1 MRMKSALF
9 FLLSVGLTTS
19 SSPFKPGYEYAYSY
33 SGKILTG
40 IPEIDTTFA
49 GMSITGQVIVQS
61 TGIDSFK
68 LAMQEVG
75 MSTFNDKMSGSDP
88 VNWRNVITP
97 KTNPLVEEYQQHIE
111 SPTEF
116 TIENGEI
123 STMLVS
129 NTEPLWSINFKKALI
144 ANLKIQLPGADMSP
158 FWKKMEQGI
167 EGKCENTYQILE
179 LPEYLIHEYEHEMLK
194 PELCQGKKFYQIIK
208 TRDITNCLDRSV
220 FVSGK
225 AHAKCLLGNCDKV
238 NTKSSL
244 TRYFG
249 CGQSTESVELQ
260 SMIGEGE
267 LQQNVLA
274 FNTEPVITGTQQVL
288 KLLEVA
294 PITTVLPKIDVPR
307 ILKNLFYEFPKPV
320 NTQITNNVEQGDYY
334 KALTSD
340 PVSQVF
346 LPAGSFENS
355 KKGKMI
361 NKLVDKL
368 VVIAQ
373 QLSEVENFGKKEVPS
388 QLKSL
393 KTVVSVL
400 TTADLNVAYSKI
412 QGLTLPKE
420 TKETARTLL
429 VDTVSMAGT
438 SPALMFVKEIIETKQ
453 VTDTE
458 ALVLIATLAHN
469 IKTPTTDLIDQLFE
483 LIKSPAVT
491 GSPVLKYH
499 AHLVFATILRKAC
512 LSDSLEQVFPEYV
525 FGEMCSPNH
534 IKIKQVFIPYLVK
547 DLKDAQDAM
556 KQMGAIT
563 VLGVLG
569 HESTLPLLL
578 EYIEGKS
585 FSFTPAVRSLAIY
598 CLDSSTPKYKN
609 LLLPVYTSIIHNP
622 SEQRGIRI
630 AALSMLLK
638 MQPEIVHLQRLAVAT
653 WFEKDVE
660 MHKFIYYSLRSLSH
674 IKLVNLPEGSHLK
687 DLCMKAQTVL
697 PLAKPVAGIISS
709 TFATYVSGVISNL
722 NVGYQM
728 MSTLVPV
735 ATNQHFYHRM
745 ELFLKQV
752 HTTPLEFA
760 INIRGVSSLLG
771 DLANSF
777 SHETSSY
784 LEQIHPEWKNIIQK
798 LQISPSSDT
807 PFEAALWAKLN
818 NDIQFVFV
826 SNFKGTDI
834 VKDKIVQSLKEPS
847 KLFDQVCKKTPL
859 NLNKVME
866 VLPYQALIPSD
877 LGLPIIVETQAT
889 YLVSLKGEIDVDCS
903 KASVAIKIAKKAA
916 VTYSGYVGTV
926 SPFTGELIAAG
937 MNEHRAVNVPI
948 QASIDF
954 IPVDGSI
961 KIALKQIDDI
971 TPTTKAIDVHHYH
984 MMPFTAIKPVVFA
997 DMTPVVLHENT
1008 KILRSIAK
1016 RKNFEAKFGEIVGLD
1031 MYFKID
1037 TESDLYDYKAMIDA
1051 WASYEY
1057 NPMVASLFS
1066 FTQTAIKSNG
1076 MPTGRFHEYSFIL
1089 NPEKSVTKAAE
1100 MKIKVSLASKKK
1112 SDERQGSVF
1121 MMQSANLQTNSPQ
1134 ELSLK
1139 ECINNLK
1146 SEQSIATN
1154 IFLTAKLIG
1163 SNPMTYTYS
1172 VTLGHGTSNL
1182 DQKWNL
1188 HMETDAGHL
1197 AFRKI
1202 CINGAM
1208 KAPII
1213 PNSDV
1218 KFKYFNHIGF
1228 GQTCD
1233 EYFVNIDGTSSVG
1246 EKQKQYSRSS
1256 VDAKKCDKMTIE
1268 SQIMLQQIR
1277 ALDQGLSKKSLQKKY
1292 AKIVD
1297 QQLQVCETKN
1307 DQKHALDETVIDI
1320 TTSDV
1325 LPDFVKEY
1333 GRLVNSGLKIF
1344 LFEYIAQLPVYKQ
1357 SKKIQVKLNFNQKLN
1372 TMTMLVQSPVDVML
1386 YKNIRL
1392 PMYLHGVLPLIATKN
1407 PLEQSYKALSSSA
1420 LHGKCILGQ
1429 GYIQTFDKKTYS
1441 YQVDNCQHV
1450 LSADCSKKH
1459 SHSILVRE
1467 VSGQKQVVIYHG
1479 LSKISFTPSYSTY
1492 TLEVDGEEVKMVL
1505 NKQVYINSKDA
1516 KSIYSVILN
1525 GDNSLVLETPSARIT
1540 HTGNEVIVE
1549 EKSILADGSHCGLCG
1564 DYNNDIQADIKS
1576 PKGCIYKSQHVTAL
1590 SYRINS
1596 SQCRLSSQQ
1605 QELLLSEQQKCVQYK
1620 VQRTPV
1626 SNLYKSFGSSS
1637 VKRHSFIYQ
1646 GDKLCISQQPLVQC
1660 VQGSF
1665 PQALTTKSVK
1675 FVCLPKGRVSKL
1687 YADRVERGESPQE
1700 LKQQPVAFQ
1709 SQVTYPI
1716 SCEIPQL

>member
-9 FLLSVGLTTS
+9 YFLFVGLTTS
-19 SSPFKPGYEYAYSY
+19 SSPFKPGYEYVYSY

-40 IPEIDTTFA
+40 VPEIDTTFA
-49 GMSITGQVIVQS
+49 GMSITGRVIVQS

-68 LAMQEVG
+68 LAMREVG
-75 MSTFNDKMSGSDP
+75 VSTFNDKMSGSDP

-97 KTNPLVEEYQQHIE
+97 KTKPLVEEYQQHFE
-111 SPTEF
+111 STTEF

-144 ANLKIQLPGADMSP
+144 ANLKIQLPGADISP
-158 FWKKMEQGI
+158 FWKTMEQGI
-167 EGKCENTYQILE
+167 EGKCENTYQITE
-179 LPEYLIHEYEHEMLK
+179 LPEYLIHEYEHEMMK
-194 PELCQGKKFYQIIK
+194 PELCQGKKIYQIIK

-225 AHAKCLLGNCDKV
+225 AHAKCILGNCDKV
-238 NTKSSL
+238 NTKSSI

-249 CGQSTESVELQ
+249 CGQNTETVELQ
-260 SMIGEGE
+260 GMIGEGE

-274 FNTEPVITGTQQVL
+274 FSTEPVIIGTKHVL

-294 PITTVLPKIDVPR
+294 PITTPLPKVDVPR
-307 ILKNLFYEFPKPV
+307 ILKDLLYEFPKPI
-320 NTQITNNVEQGDYY
+320 NTQTTNNVEQVDYN
-334 KALTSD
+334 KAFSSD

-346 LPAGSFENS
+346 LPAGSYETSN
-355 KKGKMI
+355 KEKMI
-361 NKLVDKL
+361 TKLVDKL

-373 QLSEVENFGKKEVPS
+373 QLSEVENFGRKEVPS

-400 TTADLNVAYSKI
+400 TTADLKVAHSMV
-412 QGLTLPKE
+412 QSLTLPNE
-420 TKETARTLL
+420 TKETVRTLL
-429 VDTVSMAGT
+429 IDTVSMAGT
-438 SPALMFVKEIIETKQ
+438 SPALMFVKEMIETKQ

-469 IKTPTTDLIDQLFE
+469 IKTPTVDLIDQIFE
-483 LIKSPAVT
+483 LIKSPSVT
-491 GSPVLKYH
+491 GNPVLKYH
-499 AHLVFATILRKAC
+499 AHLVFATILRKSC
-512 LSDSLEQVFPEYV
+512 LSDSVQQVFPEYV

-534 IKIKQVFIPYLVK
+534 IKITQVFIPYFVK
-547 DLKDAQDAM
+547 ELKEAQDAM

-585 FSFTPAVRSLAIY
+585 PSFTPAVRTLAIY
-598 CLDSSTPKYKN
+598 CLDISTPKYKN
-609 LLLPVYTSIIHNP
+609 LLLPVYISIIHNP

-653 WFEKDVE
+653 WFEKDIE

-674 IKLVNLPEGSHLK
+674 IKLTNLPEGSHLK

-722 NVGYQM
+722 DVGYQM
-728 MSTLVPV
+728 ITNLVPV
-735 ATNQHFYHRM
+735 ATNHHFYHRLD
-745 ELFLKQV
+745 LFLKQV

-760 INIRGVSSLLG
+760 INLRGVSSLLG
-771 DLANSF
+771 DLANSL

-784 LEQIHPEWKNIIQK
+784 LDQIHPEWKNIIQK
-798 LQISPSSDT
+798 LEISPSSNT

-818 NDIQFVFV
+818 DDIQFVLV

-834 VKDKIVQSLKEPS
+834 MKDRIVQSFKEPG
-847 KLFDQVCKKTPL
+847 KLFGQVCKKTPL
-859 NLNKVME
+859 NFNKVME

-889 YLVSLKGEIDVDCS
+889 YLASLKGEIDVDCY
-903 KASVAIKIAKKAA
+903 KASVAMKIAKKAA

-937 MNEHRAVNVPI
+937 INEHRAVNLPI
-948 QASIDF
+948 QVSLNI

-961 KIALKQIDDI
+961 KMALKQIDDI
-971 TPTTKAIDVHHYH
+971 TPTTTAIDVHHYH

-997 DMTPVVLHENT
+997 DMTPIVLHENT

-1016 RKNFEAKFGEIVGLD
+1016 RKNFEARFGEIAGLD
-1031 MYFKID
+1031 MTFKID

-1051 WASYEY
+1051 WSNYEY
-1057 NPMVASLFS
+1057 NPMIASLFS
-1066 FTQTAIKSNG
+1066 FTQTAIKANG
-1076 MPTGRFHEYSFIL
+1076 MPTARFHEYSFIL
-1089 NPEKSVTKAAE
+1089 NPAKSITKAAE
-1100 MKIKVSLASKKK
+1100 IDIKASQKKY
-1112 SDERQGSVF
+1112 DEQQGNMF
-1121 MMQSANLQTNSPQ
+1121 TSANLQKNSPQ
-1134 ELSLK
+1134 DISLN

-1146 SEQSIATN
+1146 SDQSIATN
-1154 IFLTAKLIG
+1154 VFLTAKLIG
-1163 SNPMTYTYS
+1163 RNPVAYTYS
-1172 VTLGHGTSNL
+1172 ITLGHGVRNF
-1182 DQKWNL
+1182 DQKWSL
-1188 HMETDAGHL
+1188 HMETDAANL
-1197 AFRKI
+1197 AFKKI

-1208 KAPII
+1208 KAPVV

-1233 EYFVNIDGTSSVG
+1233 EFFVNIDGASNVG

-1277 ALDQGLSKKSLQKKY
+1277 ALDQGSSKTSLQKKY
-1292 AKIVD
+1292 AKMVD
-1297 QQLQVCETKN
+1297 QQLKVCETKN

-1357 SKKIQVKLNFNQKLN
+1357 SDKIQVKLNFNQKLN
-1372 TMTMLVQSPVDVML
+1372 TMTMLVQSPVDVMI

-1392 PMYLHGVLPLIATKN
+1392 PSYLHGVLPLVATKN

-1420 LHGKCILGQ
+1420 LRGKCILGQ

-1441 YQVDNCQHV
+1441 YKVDYCQHV

-1479 LSKISFTPSYSTY
+1479 LSKISLTPSYSTY
-1492 TLEVDGEEVKMVL
+1492 TLEVDGEEVRMVL

-1516 KSIYSVILN
+1516 KSSYSVLLN

-1564 DYNNDIQADIKS
+1564 DYNNVILADMKS
-1576 PKGCIYKSQHVTAL
+1576 PKGCIYKSPHVTAL

-1596 SQCRLSSQQ
+1596 GQCRLSSQQ
-1605 QELLLSEQQKCVQYK
+1605 QQLLLSEQQKCVQYK
-1620 VQRTPV
+1620 VQMTPV

-1637 VKRHSFIYQ
+1637 VKKHSLIYQ
-1646 GDKLCISQQPLVQC
+1646 ADKLCISQQPVVQC
-1660 VQGSF
+1660 VQGSS

-1700 LKQQPVAFQ
+1700 LKQLPVAFQ

-1716 SCEIPQL
+1716 SCGIPQL